1 MHWWPFIRIKRL
13 LVEGTDVVVLYQSD
27 TPLDRA
33 RKIFLAAGLRLNLES
48 LSMLSNAANVIEA
61 YHKMD
66 MESQKQVNTDD

>member
-1 MHWWPFIRIKRL
+1 MYWWPFSRIKPL
-13 LVEGTDVVVLYQSD
+13 LEDTSVLILYQSD

-33 RKIFLAAGLRLNLES
+33 RKIFLASGLRLNLES

-66 MESQKQVNTDD
+66 TESQKEADADG